1 MVTKVNGAVGAGESL
16 GRDLDFFVF
25 AGPVNILVNG
35 DLQGNG
41 NAANTGTT
49 ASQAKLDK
57 LVEVISLRGQPIIR
71 AKPTTDGTT
80 YTMKFAT
87 EHTGAWT
94 AADLK
99 AAVIA
104 HHADYMAANASLI
117 TVSVSSNLS

>member
-1 MVTKVNGAVGAGESL
+1 MVTKVNGSFIPGEKL

-35 DLQGNG
+35 DSQGNG

-49 ASQAKLDK
+49 ASQARLDK
-57 LVEVISLRGQPIIR
+57 LVEVIALRGQPVLS

-80 YTMKFAT
+80 YTLKFAT

-99 AAVIA
+99 AAAIA
-104 HHADYMAANASLI
+104 HHPDFMAANASLI
-117 TVSVSSNLS
+117 TVSVASTI